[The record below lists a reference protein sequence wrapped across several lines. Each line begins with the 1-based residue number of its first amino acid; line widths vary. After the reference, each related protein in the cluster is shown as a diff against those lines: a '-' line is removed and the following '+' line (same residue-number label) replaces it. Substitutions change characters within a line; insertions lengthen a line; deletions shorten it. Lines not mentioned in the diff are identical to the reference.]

1 MPLDIDQRD
10 QQGPFDIIGDV
21 HGCCGELI
29 ILLRELGYRISRD
42 ESGQSSALPGEVFKV
57 EPPLG
62 RRVIFVGDLVDR
74 GPDTPGVLRLV
85 MSMVAAG
92 QAFCVQGNHDVKFVR
107 WLEGRNVQMSHG
119 LEKSAEQF
127 LPESSGFKD
136 VVKDFLDTLPYQLWL
151 DGGRLVIAHAGIR
164 EDMIGQQS
172 SEIRAFCLY
181 GDRGEGRDEFG
192 LPIRYH
198 WALDYQGEAAIVYG
212 HTPVAE
218 ADWVNSTVCLDTGCV
233 FGGKLTALRWPER
246 ELVSVPANE
255 PYVKRFR
262 AFGHPPARP

>member
-1 MPLDIDQRD
+1 MPLDPDQRD
-10 QQGPFDIIGDV
+10 QVGPFDIIGDV
-21 HGCCGELI
+21 HGCCGELLA
-29 ILLRELGYRISRD
+29 LLRLLGYQITIT
-42 ESGQSSALPGEVFKV
+42 GQAPEHAYEI
-57 EPPLG
+57 EPPVG
-62 RRVIFVGDLVDR
+62 RRLIFVGDLVDR

-85 MSMVAAG
+85 MAMVNAG

-127 LPESSGFKD
+127 LPESKRFKKEVEGF
-136 VVKDFLDTLPYQLWL
+136 LTALPYQLCL
-151 DGGRLVIAHAGIR
+151 DGGQLVIAHAGIK

-198 WALDYQGEAAIVYG
+198 WALDYAGQAAIVYG

-218 ADWVNSTVCLDTGCV
+218 ASWVNNTICLDTGCV

-246 ELVSVPANE
+246 ELLSIPAHE

-262 AFGHPPARP
+262 PFGHPPARP